1 MSHHYTTKALGR
13 AWVPSPIQSPGRIS
27 SQGRLNPWPAN
38 TNTNSTTSNR
48 PRQHA
53 AVEEPWHHSLRILRG
68 RPIERLAVLLA
79 LLVFTAF
86 LAYHHDRFH
95 FVDSA
100 AHHVWNYSRNG
111 LRLAGSRGGSLIP
124 TWSRVNW
131 SEFAYISYATTPDDV
146 CNSLMLAESLHRLGA
161 KPDTVILYTED
172 LVRSS
177 SPSSTLLLQQAI
189 ALYGAHVKPVPGLS
203 TSTKEGVGE
212 TKEEDNTVWPQH
224 LTKLLA
230 FNQTR
235 YKRVLYLDSDATL
248 LKPMDDL
255 FLLPASAPVA
265 VPRAYWL
272 VDTLSTSI
280 MLASPSAENFERIT
294 ARVSEGHEGEDGED
308 IINALYGDS
317 RLLIPHKPYLL
328 LTGEMRRDDH
338 AAYLGSAE
346 EEWDVKKVMDE
357 ARYVRFSDWPTPD
370 EAMKEQ
376 GPPKCK
382 VTGGKG
388 AAGGTSC
395 EDRNVWL
402 ELHEDFRERRKVSDV
417 LLGDTQVRWLPW
429 KTMLSTLFVVC
440 NADCD

>member
-131 SEFAYISYATTPDDV
+131 SEFVYISYATTPDDV

-265 VPRAYWL
+265 VPRAYCSW
-272 VDTLSTSI
+272 TRS
-280 MLASPSAENFERIT
+280 ARPS
-294 ARVSEGHEGEDGED
+294 
-308 IINALYGDS
+308 
-317 RLLIPHKPYLL
+317 
-328 LTGEMRRDDH
+328 
-338 AAYLGSAE
+338 
-346 EEWDVKKVMDE
+346 
-357 ARYVRFSDWPTPD
+357 
-370 EAMKEQ
+370 
-376 GPPKCK
+376 C
-382 VTGGKG
+382 
-388 AAGGTSC
+388 
-395 EDRNVWL
+395 
-402 ELHEDFRERRKVSDV
+402 
-417 LLGDTQVRWLPW
+417 
-429 KTMLSTLFVVC
+429 
-440 NADCD
+440 